1 VLLVDDEED
10 HIPCFPQVYIILKKK
25 DIILRLSLILY
36 QQQYY
41 IEQIVVGFQV
51 VLLAAGGLA
60 IMTAYAGYL
69 EALKV
74 CMGVYGCLKRRI
86 CVYAYK

>member
-1 VLLVDDEED
+1 
-10 HIPCFPQVYIILKKK
+10 
-25 DIILRLSLILY
+25 
-36 QQQYY
+36 
-41 IEQIVVGFQV
+41 VVGFQI

-74 CMGVYGCLKRRI
+74 CVYEQEYI
-86 CVYAYK
+86 FMYINN